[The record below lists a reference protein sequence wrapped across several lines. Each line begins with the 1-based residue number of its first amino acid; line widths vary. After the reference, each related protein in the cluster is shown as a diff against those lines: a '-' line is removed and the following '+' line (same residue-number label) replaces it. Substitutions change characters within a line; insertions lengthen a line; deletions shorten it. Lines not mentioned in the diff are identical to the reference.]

1 MEDFCKPKIIWKRI
15 GSILRFSFD
24 DTKAL
29 GLDSTCFVTGKHIP
43 YLCCI
48 LNSNMG
54 HYLLKDS
61 PKTGTG
67 DLLISVQAME
77 PILIPFDEETEIQL
91 NDILN
96 TYIDKDL
103 CQMDD
108 RINRIVYALYGLS
121 SDERQYISETIT
133 QFQ

>member
-1 MEDFCKPKIIWKRI
+1 
-15 GSILRFSFD
+15 
-24 DTKAL
+24 
-29 GLDSTCFVTGKHIP
+29 
-43 YLCCI
+43 
-48 LNSNMG
+48 MG